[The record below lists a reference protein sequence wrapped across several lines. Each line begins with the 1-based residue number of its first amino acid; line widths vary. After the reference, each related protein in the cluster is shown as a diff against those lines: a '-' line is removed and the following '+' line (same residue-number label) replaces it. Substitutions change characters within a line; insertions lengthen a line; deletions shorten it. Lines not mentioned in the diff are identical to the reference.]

1 MSEIAFTY
9 SKEHNPG
16 ETFIPGVPLR
26 DLSVAEVQAMP
37 KHLRDGVQKL
47 SFYVATGALPAD
59 IFEVAP
65 ETAQDASGAQ
75 EIAGQPGEAA
85 GATPAAVTSARRT
98 RPTPSETKG
107 DPKDEPKDA

>member
-9 SKEHNPG
+9 SKEDNPG

-26 DLSVAEVQAMP
+26 DLTVAEVQAMP
-37 KHLRDGVQKL
+37 KHMRDGVRKL

-59 IFEVAP
+59 IFETAP
-65 ETAQDASGAQ
+65 DATLDASGAQ
-75 EIAGQPGEAA
+75 ESAGQPSETA
-85 GATPAAVTSARRT
+85 GATPAAVTSARRA

-107 DPKDEPKDA
+107 DDSNP